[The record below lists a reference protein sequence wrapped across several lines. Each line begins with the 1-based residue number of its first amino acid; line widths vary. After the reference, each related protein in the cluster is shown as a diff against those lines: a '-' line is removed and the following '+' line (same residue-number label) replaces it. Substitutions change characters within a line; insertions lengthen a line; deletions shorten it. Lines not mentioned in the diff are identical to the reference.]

1 MTNHRQ
7 LQPSRWLQNWRGKWS
22 ANLAW
27 TGTATVKSR
36 EREKRVDGLQPIPQH
51 PVIRLSA
58 MPVGLKYEVTPR
70 RVLSPGSNGDNS
82 CCFQLL
88 RLIATEGVADG
99 AQSGQP
105 LMRLKAI
112 VPWGSA

>member
-1 MTNHRQ
+1 MTNYRQ
-7 LQPSRWLQNWRGKWS
+7 LQPFRWLQKWQGRWS
-22 ANLAW
+22 AKLGW
-27 TGTATVKSR
+27 TRTATVKFL
-36 EREKRVDGLQPIPQH
+36 EREKRVDGLQPVPQH

-70 RVLSPGSNGDNS
+70 RVLSPGRISDNS

-88 RLIATEGVADG
+88 RLIANEGVADG

-105 LMRLKAI
+105 LMHLKAI